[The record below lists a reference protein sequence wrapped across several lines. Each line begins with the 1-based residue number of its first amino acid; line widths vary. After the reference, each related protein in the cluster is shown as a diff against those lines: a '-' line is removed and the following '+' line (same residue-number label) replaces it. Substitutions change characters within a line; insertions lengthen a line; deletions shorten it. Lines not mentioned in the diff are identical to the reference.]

1 MTTTDTITT
10 EALRRAVS
18 GAVHEPGD
26 PGFGEAHAIFYR
38 HLDAAPRVAVT
49 TTTAEDVS
57 AAVTFAVEH
66 GLEIA
71 VRSGGHSG
79 AGHSTVEGGLVIDL
93 SGLDTIDIDV
103 AARTVTAGTGATAGQ
118 VTAAVGEHGL
128 AIGFGDTGTVGIGG
142 ITTGGGVGFLSRAQ
156 GLTIDNVLAAQ
167 VVTADGAIHEV
178 DAEHEPD
185 LFWAIRGG
193 GGNFGVVTRFRFK
206 LHEVGTVVGGML
218 VLPATPEV
226 IAGFIAECEAAPE
239 ELSAIA
245 NIMTAPPMPFLPAE
259 YHGQRII
266 MGMLVY
272 AGDIE
277 AGQRA
282 VAPFRALATPVA
294 DMVRPMPYPEIYP
307 PEEEGYHPV
316 AAARSLFIN
325 SVDRNVAQTIL
336 DHLQASTAQMSVTQ
350 LRVLGGAASRVPV
363 EATAYAHRNSR
374 IMVNV
379 AALYQRPE
387 EAAEHEAW
395 ASRFAEAL
403 NQGDTGVYVNFLGNE
418 GEARDRDAYPGST
431 WDRLRQIKAR
441 YDPTNLFRLNHN
453 IPPAS

>member
-1 MTTTDTITT
+1 
-10 EALRRAVS
+10 
-18 GAVHEPGD
+18 
-26 PGFGEAHAIFYR
+26 
-38 HLDAAPRVAVT
+38 
-49 TTTAEDVS
+49 
-57 AAVTFAVEH
+57 
-66 GLEIA
+66 
-71 VRSGGHSG
+71 
-79 AGHSTVEGGLVIDL
+79 
-93 SGLDTIDIDV
+93 
-103 AARTVTAGTGATAGQ
+103 
-118 VTAAVGEHGL
+118 
-128 AIGFGDTGTVGIGG
+128 
-142 ITTGGGVGFLSRAQ
+142 
-156 GLTIDNVLAAQ
+156 
-167 VVTADGAIHEV
+167 V
-178 DAEHEPD
+178 DAESHPD

-193 GGNFGVVTRFRFK
+193 GGNFGVVTRFQFQ

-259 YHGQRII
+259 YHGQLIL
-266 MGMLVY
+266 MGMLVHV
-272 AGDIE
+272 GDIE

-282 VAPFRALATPVA
+282 VAPFRALATPIA
-294 DMVRPMPYPEIYP
+294 DMVRPMPYSEIYP

-336 DHLQASTAQMSVTQ
+336 DHLQASTAQMAVTQ
-350 LRVLGGAASRVPV
+350 LRVLGGAVARVPM
-363 EATAYAHRNSR
+363 EATAYAHRKSR

-441 YDPTNLFRLNHN
+441 NHPPNLYRLNQN